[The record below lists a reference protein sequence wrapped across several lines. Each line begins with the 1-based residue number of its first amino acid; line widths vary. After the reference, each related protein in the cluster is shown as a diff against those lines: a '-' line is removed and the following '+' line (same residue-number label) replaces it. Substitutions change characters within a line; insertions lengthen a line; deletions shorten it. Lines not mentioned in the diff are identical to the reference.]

1 LRSTR
6 ERSSSSSRMRRVCS
20 LTLLSLLPSTELTPF
35 LNPQLPPFLLKIA
48 VKVKQEQNIDF
59 VHFKNQSLMLP
70 TLEQVLTGH
79 RTSMNTHL
87 IAFIRK
93 FARRLSGDMIDIGKN
108 MVTVGVGLGLDKVS
122 IKNASSEDV
131 RKIWGETN
139 KDLPRCD
146 ALARPVSDLV
156 LNMPVGDSDRLD
168 EWMKDVKKKIDSAL
182 SNTKNKSTCIN
193 DSHEREEVVK
203 FVVHTLAHIQKIF
216 DVVFDKSVREK
227 KTKVDWTVEVWA
239 GKKEDNVGLKQL
251 QDAWF
256 IASKEPRARVR
267 FSSPLE
273 QEDDEKRG
281 RE

>member
-1 LRSTR
+1 
-6 ERSSSSSRMRRVCS
+6 MRRVCS